1 MRARTHISEQASSI
15 SSLEERKEEYIA
27 SKTFSPKYARIWTR
41 KLTLRV
47 RWDPYFIRSLDR
59 FSSAGLIPPLSPAQ
73 LEAADVL
80 ESTCKRLSLHMIL
93 EVGDIQFL
101 SNAHVLHARTEYKDH
116 APPAPRRHLMRL
128 WLATPEGE
136 GGWSLPFHDSAEK
149 KRGGIQVND
158 VAPVAH
164 MDAE

>member
-1 MRARTHISEQASSI
+1 M
-15 SSLEERKEEYIA
+15 
-27 SKTFSPKYARIWTR
+27 TFSSKYARIWTR
-41 KLTLRV
+41 KLTFRA
-47 RWDPYFIRSLDR
+47 RWDPYFIRSLER
-59 FSSAGLIPPLSPAQ
+59 FSSAGLTPPLSPAQ

-101 SNAHVLHARTEYKDH
+101 SNAHMLHARTEYKDH
-116 APPAPRRHLMRL
+116 APPSPRRHLMRL

-136 GGWSLPFHDSAEK
+136 GGWSLPFHDSEEK